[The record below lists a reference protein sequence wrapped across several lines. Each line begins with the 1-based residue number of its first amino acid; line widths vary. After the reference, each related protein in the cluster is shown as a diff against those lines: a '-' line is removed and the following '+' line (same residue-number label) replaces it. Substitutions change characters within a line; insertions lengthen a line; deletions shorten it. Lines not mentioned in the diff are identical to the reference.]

1 MSQFRKPFYTQINPS
16 ITTKSLDT
24 VGAKTGNIYE
34 SICVIS
40 KRATQITTQVKEE
53 LHGKLNDFS
62 SMADTLEEILENR
75 EQIEISRFYEKLPEP
90 TIIATKEFMD
100 NKIFFQRKQQSPDSV
115 AVESVPHIQE

>member
-16 ITTKSLDT
+16 VTTRSLDA
-24 VGAKTGNIYE
+24 VGAKTGNLYE

-90 TIIATKEFMD
+90 TIIATKEFLE
-100 NKIFFQRKQQSPDSV
+100 NKIFFQRKHQSPDSV
-115 AVESVPHIQE
+115 AVDSVPSVD